1 MTVGEDIVGKIKVQ
15 VNGDYQDGGDG
26 NCNNDC
32 SNLTLKLKSGA
43 TTLFEQEYA
52 PALGSDTD
60 ITFSYTVSEEDSLW
74 DKASANPSLLV
85 YMKLKGNEQSS
96 FWGTSGQA
104 AEFTLY
110 LSGDNSSKIEFP
122 IDPSSWDEAFQSDEM
137 PMPVETPGF
146 TLVAGAAAMG
156 MAAVWFRQKP
166 EDNSDD

>member
-1 MTVGEDIVGKIKVQ
+1 M
-15 VNGDYQDGGDG
+15 
-26 NCNNDC
+26 
-32 SNLTLKLKSGA
+32 
-43 TTLFEQEYA
+43 
-52 PALGSDTD
+52 
-60 ITFSYTVSEEDSLW
+60 W
-74 DKASANPSLLV
+74 
-85 YMKLKGNEQSS
+85 KLKGNEGPGIIP
-96 FWGTSGQA
+96 GTTNRQPP

-156 MAAVWFRQKP
+156 MAAVWFRPRP